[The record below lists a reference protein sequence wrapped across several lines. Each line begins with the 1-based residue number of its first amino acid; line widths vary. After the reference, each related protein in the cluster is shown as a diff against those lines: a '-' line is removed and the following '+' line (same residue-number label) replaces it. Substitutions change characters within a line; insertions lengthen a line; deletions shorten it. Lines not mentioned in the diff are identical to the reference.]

1 MGLGRSKRNHE
12 IVRSRYAIDW
22 YGRGEEQRVFW
33 GRYPGQGQ
41 R

>member
-1 MGLGRSKRNHE
+1 MGLDYSKGSHE
-12 IVRSRYAIDW
+12 IVRSHYAIDW

-33 GRYPGQGQ
+33 GRHPGQGQ